1 MTEPTRIRAVLQG
14 DLVDVR
20 MRLTHDMEMGR
31 RKDVDGKLV
40 PAWFVQR
47 LTVTHNGRTVF
58 VAQCGPMISKNPQF
72 NFRFT
77 GGKPGERIVVSWV
90 DNRGEQRSDEAVIAQ
105 G

>member
-1 MTEPTRIRAVLQG
+1 MSEPTRIRAVLQG

-31 RKDVDGKLV
+31 RKDADGKVV

-47 LTVTHNGRTVF
+47 VAVTCNGRTVF
-58 VAQCGPMISKNPQF
+58 QAQCGPMVSKNPQF
-72 NFRFT
+72 NFRFA
-77 GGKPGERIVVSWV
+77 GGKAGERVVVSWV
-90 DNRGEQRSDEAVIAQ
+90 DNRGEQRADEAVIAQ